1 MKMERANY
9 DNGKFPNDVRTIQV
23 NDYKDVIQIGHSVL
37 VEGKKYIVIDK
48 NTYKCTIMDLEGH
61 IKKIYYKYIDF
72 IYFTL
77 ETAKDKEIIE
87 FIKRLDLKN
96 YSVLDYEK
104 TSRQFKCKDG
114 SLHSYSYLLTKYLR
128 MNRLAKV

>member
-1 MKMERANY
+1 MKMERASY

-23 NDYKDVIQIGHSVL
+23 SDYKDVIAIGHSVL

-48 NTYKCTIMDLEGH
+48 NTYKCTIMDLEGN

-77 ETAKDKEIIE
+77 ETAKDKEVIE
-87 FIKRLDLKN
+87 FLKRLDLRS

-104 TSRQFKCKDG
+104 NSHQFKCKDG

-128 MNRLAKV
+128 MNHLAKV